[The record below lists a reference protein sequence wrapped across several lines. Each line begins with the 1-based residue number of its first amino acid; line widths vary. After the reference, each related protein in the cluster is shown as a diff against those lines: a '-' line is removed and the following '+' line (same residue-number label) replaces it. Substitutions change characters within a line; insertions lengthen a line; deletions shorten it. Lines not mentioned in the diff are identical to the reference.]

1 MRKALIVG
9 INDYPTAPLAGCVND
24 AMAMKNVLERDGDGS
39 PNFQVKLL
47 VEPSTRVSKAILRKA
62 ITDLFRGEADV
73 ALLYFSGHGLLKS
86 STGYLITSD
95 YIVHDEGISMDEIL
109 KLAISSKIKD
119 KIIILDCCNSGS
131 FGELGLGVDTNSVL
145 GEGMTILT
153 ACHND
158 ETSLESNG
166 RGIFTTLIV
175 DALQGGAAD
184 IRGNI
189 TPGSIYAYVDE
200 ALGAWDQRPVFK
212 TNVGRF
218 TPIRK
223 IAPKVPLEMLRNLT
237 TYFDTPEADHKLSPK
252 YEDSEADHDPE
263 KVKIFKELQKFV
275 AVGLVLPVGE
285 EHMYY
290 AAMNSTSC
298 KLTAMGYQY
307 WRLVKEGKI

>member
-9 INDYPTAPLAGCVND
+9 INDYPSAPLSGCVND
-24 AMAMKNVLERDGDGS
+24 ALSMKGVLERDGDGS
-39 PNFQVKLL
+39 PNFQVKLM
-47 VEPSTRVSKAILRKA
+47 VEPSDKISRVGLRRA
-62 ITDLFRGEADV
+62 LTELFKGEADV

-86 STGYLITSD
+86 SSGYLITSD
-95 YIVHDEGISMDEIL
+95 YVKDDEGISMDEIL
-109 KLAISSKIKD
+109 KLALKSKIKD
-119 KIIILDCCNSGS
+119 KVIILDCCNSGS
-131 FGELGLGVDTNSVL
+131 FGELNLGTDVNSVL

-158 ETSLESNG
+158 ESSLEQNG
-166 RGIFTTLIV
+166 RGVFTSLIV

-218 TPIRK
+218 TPLRK
-223 IAPKVPLEMLRNLT
+223 IAPKIPMEMLRNLT
-237 TYFDTPEADHKLSPK
+237 SYFKTPEEDHKLSPE
-252 YEDSEADHDPE
+252 YEDSETSHDP
-263 KVKIFKELQKFV
+263 KKAKIFKELQKFV
-275 AVGLVLPVGE
+275 SVGLVVPVGE

-290 AAMNSTSC
+290 AAMNSKSC

-307 WRLVKEGKI
+307 WRLVKERKI